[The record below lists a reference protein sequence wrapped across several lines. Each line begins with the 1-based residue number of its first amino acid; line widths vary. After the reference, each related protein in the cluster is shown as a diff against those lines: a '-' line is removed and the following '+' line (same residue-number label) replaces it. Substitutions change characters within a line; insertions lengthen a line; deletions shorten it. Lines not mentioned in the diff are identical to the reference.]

1 MQQNGMEY
9 VSKECCTENAGNDS
23 ARVPHLVQR
32 AGCEIPG
39 NTDQNTACRNIGI
52 HRISDCKTYPEGA

>member
-1 MQQNGMEY
+1 MQQNRMEY

-32 AGCEIPG
+32 EGCEIPG
-39 NTDQNTACRNIGI
+39 NIGQDAVCRDIGI
-52 HRISDCKTYPEGA
+52 HGISDCKTYPGGA